1 MKRLEKGREKGG
13 ELRDRQVFL
22 GAKPENGEVGVEG
35 ARGLLISS
43 EFSEKR
49 GGAIAGVWKRK

>member
-13 ELRDRQVFL
+13 KLRDCQILL
-22 GAKPENGEVGVEG
+22 GAKSENGEVRVKG

-43 EFSEKR
+43 EFSEKSS
-49 GGAIAGVWKRK
+49 GAIAGIWKRK